1 VYLVNRLS
9 LQVAQQI
16 FLATDRFRTGQN
28 LVGLKD
34 GVNVTYFV
42 PGPEKYS
49 HNLPFLDI
57 SVYFN
62 GSRLALLDDYL
73 VVESGGFGTGFDSI
87 VLLVPPPL
95 PDDHLLADYLIEQVD
110 P

>member
-1 VYLVNRLS
+1 
-9 LQVAQQI
+9 
-16 FLATDRFRTGQN
+16 
-28 LVGLKD
+28 LVGPKN
-34 GVNVTYFV
+34 GVNVQYTT
-42 PGPEKYS
+42 PGLEKFT

-57 SVYFN
+57 SVIFN

-73 VVESGGFGTGFDSI
+73 ITESGGVGTGYDTI

-95 PDDHLLADYLIEQVD
+95 PNDHLLADYIAAAG

>member
-1 VYLVNRLS
+1 VYLVNQLS

-16 FLATDRFRTGQN
+16 FLAADRFRTGQN
-28 LVGLKD
+28 LVGAKD
-34 GVNVTYFV
+34 GVNITYNT
-42 PGPEKYS
+42 PGLEKFS

-57 SVYFN
+57 SIYFN
-62 GSRLALLDDYL
+62 GSRLVLLDDYL
-73 VVESGGFGTGFDSI
+73 VSESGGAGTGFDTI

-95 PDDHLLADYLIEQVD
+95 PDDHLLADYLIEAV